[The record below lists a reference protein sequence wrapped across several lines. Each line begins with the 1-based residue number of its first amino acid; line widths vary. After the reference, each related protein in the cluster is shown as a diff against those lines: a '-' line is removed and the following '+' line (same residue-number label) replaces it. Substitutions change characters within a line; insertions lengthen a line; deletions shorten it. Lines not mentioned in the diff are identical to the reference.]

1 MKTIKEPTQQNVIVT
16 QLRQFAELCDGRQ
29 KMFYEQQLRDV
40 HKIRCASIHDVFDET
55 DICRI
60 KSYVRP
66 EPRMCYKNAHLLK
79 ALFPDKVQYTEGY
92 VAIFNGGFG
101 IKHAWN
107 KVGDVYVDVTFEMAL
122 NEDPTKEL
130 YMALGTYNLTTITKV
145 TSETGYYG
153 SIYNHRIIDI
163 IKQQTK

>member
-1 MKTIKEPTQQNVIVT
+1 MSNK
-16 QLRQFAELCDGRQ
+16 ELCKARA
-29 KMFYEQQLRDV
+29 KNVL
-40 HKIRCASIHDVFDET
+40 
-55 DICRI
+55 
-60 KSYVRP
+60 
-66 EPRMCYKNAHLLK
+66 KNAHLLK

>member
-16 QLRQFAELCDGRQ
+16 QLRQFSELCSGRQ

-40 HKIRCASIHDVFDET
+40 HKVQCVSIHDVFDATE
-55 DICRI
+55 IYRI
-60 KSYVRP
+60 KRYVKP
-66 EPRMCYKNAHLLK
+66 EPRMCYRNAHLLT
-79 ALFPDKVQYTEGY
+79 ALFPDRVQYIEGY
-92 VAIFNGGFG
+92 VAIFNGGWG
-101 IKHAWN
+101 IEHAWN

-130 YMALGTYNLTTITKV
+130 YMALGTYNLATITEV

-153 SIYNHRIIDI
+153 SIYNHRIINI
-163 IKQQTK
+163 LKNNKQ